1 MRAARLRAS
10 KLPNPVIC
18 TFAPFFNS
26 PAMMPLSSN
35 RASIVRVASAFD
47 ILVRMAR
54 AAVSSALFTRSPCG
68 GLRAGESLEVS
79 PLFSGGRPKSPK
91 SRHNMGVCR
100 ENPQDTSTS
109 LTPLPPAATLPPPVS
124 RRQDAMFH
132 GTRPGWIEVIS
143 GVRFAGKREELIRR
157 VRRAVIARQQVQVF
171 KSHLDAR
178 YAGLYSVTSHDGLS
192 VDAEPVVSADQIMR
206 QVRPDT
212 EVVAI
217 DEAQFLDGGIV
228 TVANALA
235 DRGVRVIV
243 AGTDSD
249 FRGEPFGAM
258 PILMAAAEIVDK
270 LQAICVVCGGPAT
283 RNQRLVNGKPAPW
296 DSPTI
301 MVGGRESYEA
311 RCRHCHRVPKRDEDQ
326 TALL

>member
-1 MRAARLRAS
+1 
-10 KLPNPVIC
+10 
-18 TFAPFFNS
+18 
-26 PAMMPLSSN
+26 
-35 RASIVRVASAFD
+35 
-47 ILVRMAR
+47 
-54 AAVSSALFTRSPCG
+54 
-68 GLRAGESLEVS
+68 
-79 PLFSGGRPKSPK
+79 
-91 SRHNMGVCR
+91 
-100 ENPQDTSTS
+100 
-109 LTPLPPAATLPPPVS
+109 
-124 RRQDAMFH
+124 MFH
-132 GTRPGWIEVIS
+132 GTQPGWIEVIS
-143 GVRFAGKREELIRR
+143 GVMFAGKSEELIRR
-157 VRRAVIARQQVQVF
+157 VRRAVIARKQVQVF

-178 YAGLYSVTSHDGLS
+178 YAGLYSVTSHDGLT
-192 VDAEPVVSADQIMR
+192 VDAEPVDSADQIMR

-249 FRGEPFGAM
+249 FRGQPFGAM

-311 RCRHCHRVPKRDEDQ
+311 RCRHCHRVPRRDEDQ